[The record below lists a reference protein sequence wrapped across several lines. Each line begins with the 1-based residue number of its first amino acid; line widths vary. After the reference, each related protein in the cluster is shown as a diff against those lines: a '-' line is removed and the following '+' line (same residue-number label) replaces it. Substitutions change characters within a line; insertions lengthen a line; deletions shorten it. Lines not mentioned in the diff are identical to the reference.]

1 VAKLN
6 VPKPNRKKMSKHS
19 SPQHAEA
26 LHGYSNDE
34 DGSFAWVAM
43 NAQALYERYP
53 DQWILVDK
61 AQVVGSAEDPEELIL
76 LAQRRGI
83 STPFITKAS
92 PPEIPAK
99 AVYSGQVF

>member
-1 VAKLN
+1 MAKLN
-6 VPKPNRKKMSKHS
+6 IPEPNRRKKSKPS
-19 SPQHAEA
+19 SPHAEA
-26 LHGYSNDE
+26 VHEYSNDE
-34 DGSFAWVAM
+34 DGSFSWVAM

-61 AQVVGSAEDPEELIL
+61 AQVVGSAKDPEELIL